1 MRKTWKGAAFGVGVA
16 LLVGCGAGE
25 GPPDGLG
32 NGGMAVDLPAV
43 PQSTGIDSVMVGLV
57 DRAAHGLWALGRAG
71 MAPPE
76 SETSWQAVEQY
87 AIQLIASGDYLTYGS
102 TGEFDVNRVERTGW
116 KVHSQE
122 LADAG
127 MIALD
132 AAIRRD
138 VDGVLAAGDNLVTV
152 CESCHE
158 EYRLAP
164 PMEGTVGP
172 AR

>member
-1 MRKTWKGAAFGVGVA
+1 MRKTWKTAALGLGVA

-25 GPPDGLG
+25 PPPDRPGS
-32 NGGMAVDLPAV
+32 GGMAVDLPAV
-43 PQSTGIDSVMVGLV
+43 PQNTGIDSVMVGLV
-57 DRAAHGLWALGRAG
+57 DRAAHALWNLGRPG

-76 SETSWQAVEQY
+76 SETDWPAVEQY

-102 TGEFDVNRVERTGW
+102 TGETDVNRVERTGW

-127 MIALD
+127 VMALD

-138 VDGVLAAGDNLVTV
+138 VDGLLAAGNSLVTV
-152 CESCHE
+152 CESCHQ

-164 PMEGTVGP
+164 PLEGIAGP